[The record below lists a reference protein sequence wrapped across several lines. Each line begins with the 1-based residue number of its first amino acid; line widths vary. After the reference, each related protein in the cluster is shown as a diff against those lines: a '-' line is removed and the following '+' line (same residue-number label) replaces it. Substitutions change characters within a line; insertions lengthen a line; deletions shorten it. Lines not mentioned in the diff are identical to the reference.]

1 MADFQDSINNPEEPI
16 SNEEI
21 VKQIESD
28 NEKDYYKKLKKKN
41 KNYLIKLTGLEKERV
56 AQYIVDRY
64 KEALPKHEELI
75 EKLDKYDE
83 TYRMVRKEQVGSA
96 GDAPNYVSPLST
108 VTLEVVH
115 ANVINV
121 LFSPKDPIRALPTEE
136 SDVRKISNID
146 IFANWSAK
154 NELKLF
160 ENMDRLFHASSKNG
174 ENPYIVHWVKEYG
187 TEIKRKVVK
196 NPANNNEPMYDP
208 DTKEPIYQEVEEQKL
223 LYNAP
228 KLEIFS
234 RKDYILP
241 PDHMADMIPDY
252 EFRKVRLTYDD
263 VLKDELSGIVY
274 SDTLDEIPDWKG
286 NDQSDSEKE
295 DYEGQN
301 IPVGKYKKLFLEFYG
316 RLRIKV
322 IKSDSLDELE
332 EYEELEDEFIA
343 LVHEPTQ
350 TLCALRKNKFPL
362 KKRPIGMDY
371 FLLDD
376 DGRAISQG
384 IIEVMDGAQR
394 AYDALFNQFVLASI
408 NANSPIVIISPQ
420 ANMRDEK
427 IKLQNG
433 YMYPL
438 SDPNSIKTIEFPRP
452 DQSVQILMETV
463 RNWAQLLFGISDY
476 SAGLESQIDPTAPAK
491 KAEIVVQQGSVRL
504 NMIIKRKVKTVQDI
518 MTRWFLLYQANMP
531 PNKFMRIVGDSKD
544 NPWKFQEVT
553 LSDFALKALPDFE
566 LTGNILNVNKSL
578 EAQKAIAIYQLMSQ
592 NLLFNPQ
599 TITGLQAYYGLTKW
613 LVDRLDDGTGLG
625 RLIPKAPGDIVHTP
639 EEENARFLQ
648 GDEGEPLPNEDHVY
662 HINVHREFLIN
673 PTLPIPIKEQVVDH
687 INKHVELL
695 KTMLVQQQVLGGAGQ
710 QQGQWMGGTNAN
722 VASSNIV
729 APGGAEGMVQ

>member
-241 PDHMADMIPDY
+241 PDHMADLIPDY
-252 EFRKVRLTYDD
+252 EVRKVRLTYDD

-408 NANSPIVIISPQ
+408 NANSPIVIMSPQ

-438 SDPNSIKTIEFPRP
+438 SDPNSIKVIEFPSP
-452 DQSVQILMETV
+452 DQSVQVLMETV

-544 NPWKFQEVT
+544 NPWKFEGIT
-553 LSDFALKALPDFE
+553 LSDFALKSLPDFE
-566 LTGNILNVNKSL
+566 LTGNILNVNKTV
-578 EAQKAIAIYQLMSQ
+578 EANKVIAIYNMLIQ
-592 NLLFNPQ
+592 NPFFMPN
-599 TITGLQAYYGLTKW
+599 TSKGIQALYGLTKW
-613 LVDRLDDGTGLG
+613 MIDALESTGLS
-625 RLIPKAPGDIVHTP
+625 RL
-639 EEENARFLQ
+639 
-648 GDEGEPLPNEDHVY
+648 LP
-662 HINVHREFLIN
+662 
-673 PTLPIPIKEQVVDH
+673 
-687 INKHVELL
+687 
-695 KTMLVQQQVLGGAGQ
+695 
-710 QQGQWMGGTNAN
+710 
-722 VASSNIV
+722 
-729 APGGAEGMVQ
+729 